1 MNRPHPR
8 ADRRPSKHAP
18 ARATGGRDAS
28 RGRPGSERSGPKS
41 AATGSSGEKSRAPA
55 GVRPKS
61 AVSRRGD
68 PGTTG
73 PKPGSSKR
81 AGPGRTQLARS
92 GPKPAVGE
100 RLPPEPALPGEDSAV
115 RVLCVDAESD
125 GQRIDNFLLRHLKGV
140 PRSHLYR
147 VMRRGEVRVN
157 KGRVKASHRLRTGD
171 LVRIPPVRTALPET
185 PIRVPASRL
194 APLAEAVLYE
204 DERLLVIDKPAG
216 LAVHGGSGLIY
227 GLIESLRELRP
238 GRELELVHRLDRDTS
253 GCLVI
258 SKRRSAL
265 RELHALIREGG
276 MDKRYLA
283 LIVGELERSTVGVDA
298 PLKKNVLQGGER
310 MVHVDP
316 EEGKPARTVFRR
328 LGRFRSDVGVLSLV
342 EAELITGRTHQIRVH
357 AAHLGTPLAG
367 DPKYGDES
375 ANRLLKTLGL
385 SRLFLHASALS
396 FLLGESREAH
406 HVESPLPDDL
416 ERFLSTLEPSA

>member
-1 MNRPHPR
+1 MNRPHLR
-8 ADRRPSKHAP
+8 ADRRPSKHAA
-18 ARATGGRDAS
+18 ARASGRRNGTS
-28 RGRPGSERSGPKS
+28 GRSDTERADPKGAAPGNPGAK
-41 AATGSSGEKSRAPA
+41 GRAPA
-55 GVRPKS
+55 GADSKSTVRRAYPE
-61 AVSRRGD
+61 
-68 PGTTG
+68 TTG
-73 PKPGSSKR
+73 TKT
-81 AGPGRTQLARS
+81 AGLGRTQIKRS
-92 GPKPAVGE
+92 GPSPAVAE
-100 RLPPEPALPGEDSAV
+100 RPRPEPELRDDSAV

-185 PIRVPASRL
+185 PVRVPASRL

-216 LAVHGGSGLIY
+216 LAVHGGSGLSY

-253 GCLVI
+253 GCIVI

-265 RELHALIREGG
+265 RELHELIREGG

-283 LIVGELERSTVGVDA
+283 LIVGDLEREKSSVDA

-310 MVHVDP
+310 MVQVDP
-316 EEGKPARTVFRR
+316 DDGKPARTVFRR
-328 LGRFRSDVGVLSLV
+328 LARFRWVSGVLTLV

-367 DPKYGDES
+367 DPKYGDET
-375 ANRLLKTLGL
+375 ANRALKTLGL

-396 FLLGESREAH
+396 FRLEGADRPH
-406 HVESPLPDDL
+406 RVESPLPDDL
-416 ERFLSTLEPSA
+416 ERFLSALEPAA

>member
-1 MNRPHPR
+1 VNRTPTHADPQVRLRAAARPGAGEHRDPEPR
-8 ADRRPSKHAP
+8 VLPE
-18 ARATGGRDAS
+18 DAS
-28 RGRPGSERSGPKS
+28 
-41 AATGSSGEKSRAPA
+41 
-55 GVRPKS
+55 VRIL
-61 AVSRRGD
+61 R
-68 PGTTG
+68 
-73 PKPGSSKR
+73 
-81 AGPGRTQLARS
+81 
-92 GPKPAVGE
+92 
-100 RLPPEPALPGEDSAV
+100 
-115 RVLCVDAESD
+115 VDAESD

-157 KGRVKASHRLRTGD
+157 KGRVKASHRLRAGD
-171 LVRIPPVRTALPET
+171 LVRIPPLRTARPET
-185 PIRVPASRL
+185 PTRIPAARL

-216 LAVHGGSGLIY
+216 LAVHGGSGLSY

-265 RELHALIREGG
+265 RELHELMREGG

-283 LIVGELERSTVGVDA
+283 LILGDPGRSKVVVDA
-298 PLKKNVLQGGER
+298 PLKKNVLRGGER
-310 MVHVDP
+310 LVQIDP
-316 EEGKPARTVFRR
+316 LEGKPARTVFRVLR
-328 LGRFRSDVGVLSLV
+328 RFRFGSGTVTLV

-367 DPKYGDES
+367 DAKYGDEA
-375 ANRLLKTLGL
+375 ANRELKSRGL

-396 FLLGESREAH
+396 FSLGEGGRSYL
-406 HVESPLPDDL
+406 VKSPLPGDL
-416 ERFLSTLEPSA
+416 DAFLSALEPTA